1 MKKSWN
7 CEQCEKKFPL
17 KYGYDRRMKVHKATT
32 TDVENLVKKVKS
44 KAGFGTFVREKNVK
58 VADKYLCSQCYKT
71 FDSAFSLKR
80 HMVSGFHKEKPKKK
94 KSRTT
99 VMRKV
104 RKFLSPLSE
113 PLLAFKILRH
123 FG

>member
-44 KAGFGTFVREKNVK
+44 KAAFGTFVREKNVK

-104 RKFLSPLSE
+104 RKFL
-113 PLLAFKILRH
+113 
-123 FG
+123 

>member
-17 KYGYDRRMKVHKATT
+17 KYGYDRCMKVHKATT
-32 TDVENLVKKVKS
+32 T
-44 KAGFGTFVREKNVK
+44 G
-58 VADKYLCSQCYKT
+58 DKYLCSQCYKT

-113 PLLAFKILRH
+113 PLAFKMLRH

>member
-1 MKKSWN
+1 
-7 CEQCEKKFPL
+7 
-17 KYGYDRRMKVHKATT
+17 MKVHKATT

-44 KAGFGTFVREKNVK
+44 KAAFGTFVREKNVK
-58 VADKYLCSQCYKT
+58 VADKYLCSQCSKT

-113 PLLAFKILRH
+113 PLAFKILRH